1 MNKVS
6 INHLKTFLA
15 LIVLILIFLPIVL
28 IAEIIVRFL
37 ISWSS
42 IYTYGASD
50 NIIPFDF
57 LPQYGVPIMNFI
69 KETAINFVRV
79 ITPLWVVSYIFKKS
93 FHVISWK
100 IVCLLFFLF
109 WLYCFLTFVPNV
121 GEMNKFVV
129 YATIIT
135 IGIFNLIS
143 YIILFHKKNS
153 HYEME

>member
-1 MNKVS
+1 MNKLS
-6 INHLKTFLA
+6 FNPFKTFLA
-15 LIVLILIFLPIVL
+15 LIVLILIFIPTAL

-69 KETAINFVRV
+69 KETVINFIRV
-79 ITPLWVVSYIFKKS
+79 ITPLWIVSYIFKKS
-93 FHVISWK
+93 FQVISWQ

-109 WLYCFLTFVPNV
+109 WLYIFLTFVPNI

-135 IGIFNLIS
+135 VGIFNLIS
-143 YIILFHKKNS
+143 YFILFHRKDS
-153 HYEME
+153 HQEME

>member
-1 MNKVS
+1 MEKVS
-6 INHLKTFLA
+6 FSPFKTFLA
-15 LIVLILIFLPIVL
+15 LIVLILIYIPTIL

-79 ITPLWVVSYIFKKS
+79 ITPLWIISYIFKNS
-93 FHVISWK
+93 FQIISWK
-100 IVCLLFFLF
+100 IVCSLFFIF
-109 WLYCFLTFVPNV
+109 WLYTFITFVPNIA
-121 GEMNKFVV
+121 EMNKFVA

-143 YIILFHKKNS
+143 YFILFYNKDS
-153 HYEME
+153 HQEME

>member
-1 MNKVS
+1 MNKAY
-6 INHLKTFLA
+6 INPLKTFLA
-15 LIVLILIFLPIVL
+15 LIVLILIFIPIIL
-28 IAEIIVRFL
+28 IAELVVRFL

-42 IYTYGASD
+42 NYTFGASD

-57 LPQYGVPIMNFI
+57 FPQYGVPIMNFI
-69 KETAINFVRV
+69 KETAINFIRV
-79 ITPLWVVSYIFKKS
+79 ITPLWVVSFIFKKS

-109 WLYCFLTFVPNV
+109 WLYSFLTFVPNID
-121 GEMNKFVV
+121 EMNKFVL

-143 YIILFHKKNS
+143 YFILFHKKDK
-153 HYEME
+153 HQDME

>member
-1 MNKVS
+1 MNKLS
-6 INHLKTFLA
+6 FNPFKTFLA
-15 LIVLILIFLPIVL
+15 LIVLILIFIPTAL
-28 IAEIIVRFL
+28 IAEIIIRFL

-69 KETAINFVRV
+69 KETVINFIRV
-79 ITPLWVVSYIFKKS
+79 ITPLWIVSYIFKKS
-93 FHVISWK
+93 FQVISWQ

-109 WLYCFLTFVPNV
+109 WLYIFLTFVPNI

-135 IGIFNLIS
+135 GVLYYLIKFIAS
-143 YIILFHKKNS
+143 
-153 HYEME
+153 

>member
-1 MNKVS
+1 MDKVS
-6 INHLKTFLA
+6 FSPFKTFLA
-15 LIVLILIFLPIVL
+15 LIFLILIYIPTIL

-42 IYTYGASD
+42 AYTYGASD

-69 KETAINFVRV
+69 KETVINFIRV
-79 ITPLWVVSYIFKKS
+79 ITPLWIVSYIFKKS
-93 FHVISWK
+93 FQVISWK

-109 WLYCFLTFVPNV
+109 WLYIFLTFVPNI

-135 IGIFNLIS
+135 VGIFNLIS
-143 YIILFHKKNS
+143 YFILFHKKDS
-153 HYEME
+153 HQEME

>member
-1 MNKVS
+1 MDKVS
-6 INHLKTFLA
+6 FSPFKTFLA
-15 LIVLILIFLPIVL
+15 LIVLILIYIPTIL

-42 IYTYGASD
+42 AYTYGASD

-69 KETAINFVRV
+69 KETVINFIRV
-79 ITPLWVVSYIFKKS
+79 ITPLWIVSYIFKKS
-93 FHVISWK
+93 FQVISWK

-109 WLYCFLTFVPNV
+109 WLYIFLTFVPNI

-135 IGIFNLIS
+135 VGIFNLIS
-143 YIILFHKKNS
+143 YFILFHKKDS
-153 HYEME
+153 HQEME

>member
-6 INHLKTFLA
+6 INPLKTFVA
-15 LIVLILIFLPIVL
+15 FVVLILIFIPIIL
-28 IAEIIVRFL
+28 IAEIFVRFL

-42 IYTYGASD
+42 FHTFGASD

-69 KETAINFVRV
+69 KETVINFIRI
-79 ITPLWVVSYIFKKS
+79 ITPLWVISFIFKKS

-100 IVCLLFFLF
+100 IVCLSFFLV
-109 WLYCFLTFVPNV
+109 WLYSFLTFVPNI

-135 IGIFNLIS
+135 IGIFHLIS
-143 YIILFHKKNS
+143 YFILFHKKDK
-153 HYEME
+153 HQEME